1 MTFTNDYIHTLFG
14 LVFHS
19 TEKLILSRIGFGF
32 LKTVQPTES
41 LFEQSITSVTLMSSP
56 STTTPTPSPE
66 LASHLRRLPSALTDV
81 TLLSQLKRAVET
93 RTLVCFLDYDGTL
106 SPIVSD
112 PEKAFIS
119 EATRNLL
126 YALPKAGVK
135 TVVIT
140 GRSLERIQCF
150 CAPLSST
157 EVTPLY
163 FCASHGFDIHGP
175 NLSHQPFPEYRQPLL
190 AAKEAM
196 MLALSGIPG
205 VTVEDNFFSISI
217 HYRNVDATQH
227 ASTIELA
234 EKAAL
239 GSISTK
245 RRPSALAQVVE
256 ADKEGLP
263 PKSWSTFPVTEESI
277 QKVQLEM
284 RPGKFVTECRPKPH
298 TSWHKGKALEWL
310 IKNQLLQNQEA
321 LTVIVIG
328 DDLTDEDS
336 FAEALSLAE
345 TKIIAAAIPIIV
357 SEEED
362 LSRPTL
368 ANWKLK
374 NPKEVCELLSLLLT
388 TVVNT

>member
-1 MTFTNDYIHTLFG
+1 
-14 LVFHS
+14 
-19 TEKLILSRIGFGF
+19 
-32 LKTVQPTES
+32 
-41 LFEQSITSVTLMSSP
+41 MSSQ
-56 STTTPTPSPE
+56 
-66 LASHLRRLPSALTDV
+66 LHRLPSALTDV
-81 TLLSQLKRAVET
+81 TLLSKLRRAVET

-126 YALPKAGVK
+126 FELPKAGVK

-150 CAPLSST
+150 CAPLLPT
-157 EVTPLY
+157 EVTPIY

-196 MLALSGIPG
+196 MIALSSIPG
-205 VTVEDNFFSISI
+205 ITVEDNFFSISI

-239 GSISTK
+239 GSILTK

-256 ADKEGLP
+256 ADEEGLP
-263 PKSWSTFPVTEESI
+263 PTSWSIFPVAEERV
-277 QKVQLEM
+277 QKVELEM
-284 RPGKFVTECRPKPH
+284 RPGKFVTECRPKPL

-310 IKNQLLQNQEA
+310 IKNQLLENQQES

-345 TKIIAAAIPIIV
+345 AKVIAAAIPIIV

-362 LSRPTL
+362 LSRPTV
-368 ANWKLK
+368 AKWMLK
-374 NPKEVCELLSLLLT
+374 NPKEVCELLSRLLT
-388 TVVNT
+388 TVLNI